1 MKKNYTRGRNTFISR
16 ARYATQ
22 MRKNWFS
29 LFKSSIKTI
38 YIPCI
43 FKPNFQKHISL
54 LYQSQT
60 KFLRSSANTSQY
72 GLHSLRVFSS
82 KVCKMDSFIQG
93 WNPPPPPFSEGMPPL
108 SGYPLFLKQIWKN
121 TPSFWEPS
129 KLVHANCIKH
139 FKMKELHF
147 ILYYTYWEH
156 HYHYSLYFQVQLCV
170 YYWLFG

>member
-1 MKKNYTRGRNTFISR
+1 
-16 ARYATQ
+16 

-29 LFKSSIKTI
+29 LFKSSIKKI

-43 FKPNFQKHISL
+43 FKPNFEKHISL

-93 WNPPPPPFSEGMPPL
+93 WNPPPPPFSEGIGVPPFSEANL
-108 SGYPLFLKQIWKN
+108 KKYPLFLRAIQIGAC
-121 TPSFWEPS
+121 
-129 KLVHANCIKH
+129 KLYKTLQNEGVTFHTI
-139 FKMKELHF
+139 LYLLRTSLSLLF
-147 ILYYTYWEH
+147 ILSGST
-156 HYHYSLYFQVQLCV
+156 LCLLLTL
-170 YYWLFG
+170 WLDIAFNVFHP

>member
-1 MKKNYTRGRNTFISR
+1 MKKNYTRGRNTFISC

-22 MRKNWFS
+22 IRKNWFS
-29 LFKSSIKTI
+29 LFKSNIKTI

-43 FKPNFQKHISL
+43 FKLNFQKHISL

-72 GLHSLRVFSS
+72 GLHSLTVFSS

-93 WNPPPPPFSEGMPPL
+93 WNPPPPPTP
-108 SGYPLFLKQIWKN
+108 FLRECSPFLRTPFFWSIFEKIP
-121 TPSFWEPS
+121 PSFWEPS

-147 ILYYTYWEH
+147 ILY
-156 HYHYSLYFQVQLCV
+156 
-170 YYWLFG
+170 